1 MPTEKYTTRDLML
14 QMVGAQKEL
23 LEHFSNGKFV
33 TQLQKGVKDQT
44 EQIIKEIAIVQVT
57 TEETKGIM
65 SWVRYISIGIIGTL
79 SVADLAIISLYIRE
93 LIK

>member
-23 LEHFSNGKFV
+23 LALFSNGKFV
-33 TQLQKGVKDQT
+33 AQLQKGMKEQT
-44 EQIIKEIAIVQVT
+44 EQIIKEINIVQVST
-57 TEETKGIM
+57 NELKPIVN
-65 SWVRYISIGIIGTL
+65 WVRYVSCGIIGTL
-79 SVADLAIISLYIRE
+79 SVADITLLGLYITE